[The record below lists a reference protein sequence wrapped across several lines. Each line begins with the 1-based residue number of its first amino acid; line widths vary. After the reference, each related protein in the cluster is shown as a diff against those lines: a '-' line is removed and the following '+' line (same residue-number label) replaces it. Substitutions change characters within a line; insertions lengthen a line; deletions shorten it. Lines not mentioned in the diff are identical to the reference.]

1 MRSVPL
7 VSDVI
12 RGIDFVIAAKRAG
25 VNVRAAN
32 ISLGG
37 WYRPSEMEGSA
48 YDYKIKELSEADIVV
63 CMAAGNDRENID
75 DPAGYPGQR
84 FYPAS
89 VQIRKH
95 DSRGRADAERGRH
108 ARARH
113 SGKRR
118 HRLQQLQ
125 RERRVGRH
133 LRARHGDTLDLPQG
147 GICSATRPT
156 RRGIRRWTARR
167 WPPPHATGAAAL
179 LASMFSQKS
188 ASEIKKMILDGANG
202 SIAKEGYSA
211 HGALDAYE
219 AWRQGAFSG
228 GGGGCSAGHGAAAL
242 LALAA
247 LPLVLRK
254 KEITKSRRSG
264 RSSGGFYFRQIFAA
278 RRSAR
283 AFLFFLL
290 FRLERGGTSFRPS
303 ITFMCCGQARS
314 HWPQLRQ
321 SEAFARVFV
330 MFL

>member
-1 MRSVPL
+1 
-7 VSDVI
+7 
-12 RGIDFVIAAKRAG
+12 
-25 VNVRAAN
+25 
-32 ISLGG
+32 
-37 WYRPSEMEGSA
+37 
-48 YDYKIKELSEADIVV
+48 
-63 CMAAGNDRENID
+63 MAAGNDRENID

-211 HGALDAYE
+211 HGALGRIRGME
-219 AWRQGAFSG
+219 AGRLLRRRRRLLRGPRRG
-228 GGGGCSAGHGAAAL
+228 GAACACG
-242 LALAA
+242 
-247 LPLVLRK
+247 
-254 KEITKSRRSG
+254 S
-264 RSSGGFYFRQIFAA
+264 AA
-278 RRSAR
+278 RFAEKRNNEKPPER
-283 AFLFFLL
+283 TKLRRLL
-290 FRLERGGTSFRPS
+290 FSSNFRGAPERAGLLIFLSSFGSNAAATSFRPS